1 MGKTGRI
8 MTKVRRGSRYQSLPW
23 GELMGGLHVFHDLLE
38 GFFILYVHLVAYF
51 ALSLPIVHHDGQS

>member
-1 MGKTGRI
+1 
-8 MTKVRRGSRYQSLPW
+8 
-23 GELMGGLHVFHDLLE
+23 MGGLHVFHDLLE